1 MEKYS
6 IEDIRRAAFKHLH
19 LIFIKKNEILGTYRV
34 VESEKDGIPKIVDY
48 ISFHPN
54 TIKLE
59 VKDIGSNIIYLIKP
73 ELFNE
78 SRIELLLN
86 DKPELEE
93 KIRSWYPFLWGEGSQ
108 EDKDTYFSIM
118 IYLQELL
125 DLEEPL
131 LNRNHQ
137 SDKEKIDG

>member
-86 DKPELEE
+86 DKPELEG
-93 KIRSWYPFLWGEGSQ
+93 KIRSWYPFLWGEGSP
-108 EDKDTYFSIM
+108 EDNETYFSIM

-131 LNRNHQ
+131 LNINHQ
-137 SDKEKIDG
+137 SDKDKN